1 MADILGIGPDSGVQD
16 EQQIAARHE
25 RGGQAARTVGGD
37 GGLGGQGR
45 VGQPAE
51 NIHIQQGIR
60 SQTGGPEQIKIRQSR
75 TQPLTADQFHIMPLA
90 VVKAQGLDALK
101 AAQSPGQAGG
111 GILTAGKD
119 DQGLFLMQGRGRSGV
134 HGWVGQ
140 NWQTLAGA

>member
-1 MADILGIGPDSGVQD
+1 MV
-16 EQQIAARHE
+16 
-25 RGGQAARTVGGD
+25 GQAARTVGGD

-45 VGQPAE
+45 VGQLAE

-60 SQTGGPEQIKIRQSR
+60 SQTGGPERIKFRQSR
-75 TQPLTADQFHIMPLA
+75 TQTLTAGQFHVVPLA
-90 VVKAQGLDALK
+90 IVKAQGPDTLK

-119 DQGLFLMQGRGRSGV
+119 DQGLFLLQGSGGNGA